1 MSSFSCLIAPAR
13 TSSTMLNRRVKIHL
27 ILVLRV
33 AWFQFFIVYKDDL
46 LDGVTDS
53 VDMTL
58 SRVVGVGD
66 EQGSMICCS
75 PWRCNESDMT
85 E

>member
-13 TSSTMLNRRVKIHL
+13 TSSTMLNRMVKIHL

-53 VDMTL
+53 VDMSL
-58 SRVVGVGD
+58 SRVWELVMHRGAWYAAVHGVAK
-66 EQGSMICCS
+66 S
-75 PWRCNESDMT
+75 RT
-85 E
+85 

>member
-13 TSSTMLNRRVKIHL
+13 TSSTMLNRMVKIHL

-53 VDMTL
+53 VDMSL
-58 SRVVGVGD
+58 SRVWELVMHRGAWYAAVHGVTK
-66 EQGSMICCS
+66 S
-75 PWRCNESDMT
+75 RT
-85 E
+85 